1 MAKPAVI
8 ALLVALASAFCCA
21 EARAHQVSESYVM
34 VAAGA
39 AEVRVQC
46 EVAVRDLQYVLGPA
60 RPAPLSSSPV
70 SSSPLS
76 SSGLPAILP
85 DRPIP
90 TEATIG
96 PYVLGRLRLS
106 ADGQS
111 LPLRLDGSSTE
122 ERRGIPYAILSLVA
136 AAARPPREVTVDY
149 GLFFEDDPKHHAIV
163 YLQAGGREQTAVLG
177 VDGRTHR
184 FVLTESGSPL
194 ATFAVEGVHH
204 IWAGHDH
211 LLFLLVLLLPA
222 VLKRDGGHLEGAPNL
237 RAALVGVAKVVTAF
251 TAAHSITLSLAAL
264 RVVRPPTT
272 IVEVSI
278 AVSVLF
284 AAIHNLRPWLG
295 GREWVLAFGFGL
307 IHGFGF
313 AGVLAEIGLPAGS
326 LLAALAGFN
335 LGVEAGQLAIVA
347 VFVPLAFA
355 VRGTW
360 AYRTLG
366 LRFGS
371 VAAAGVAA
379 FWIVQR
385 ATG

>member
-1 MAKPAVI
+1 MSYPSRVLPKPA
-8 ALLVALASAFCCA
+8 
-21 EARAHQVSESYVM
+21 
-34 VAAGA
+34 
-39 AEVRVQC
+39 
-46 EVAVRDLQYVLGPA
+46 RDVPE
-60 RPAPLSSSPV
+60 LS
-70 SSSPLS
+70 
-76 SSGLPAILP
+76 G
-85 DRPIP
+85 
-90 TEATIG
+90 
-96 PYVLGRLRLS
+96 
-106 ADGQS
+106 
-111 LPLRLDGSSTE
+111 
-122 ERRGIPYAILSLVA
+122 
-136 AAARPPREVTVDY
+136 
-149 GLFFEDDPKHHAIV
+149 
-163 YLQAGGREQTAVLG
+163 
-177 VDGRTHR
+177 
-184 FVLTESGSPL
+184 
-194 ATFAVEGVHH
+194 
-204 IWAGHDH
+204 
-211 LLFLLVLLLPA
+211 
-222 VLKRDGGHLEGAPNL
+222 
-237 RAALVGVAKVVTAF
+237 
-251 TAAHSITLSLAAL
+251 
-264 RVVRPPTT
+264 VRP
-272 IVEVSI
+272 SY
-278 AVSVLF
+278 